1 MHYFGGKF
9 KISKDLANI
18 LNPITKG
25 KPFVDL
31 FCGACNVVE
40 KITTASSR
48 MANDNNPYLIALLKA
63 IQDGYQPPTVV
74 SREDYYYTMNH
85 LDENPALSGFIGI
98 GCSYSG
104 GWKNGYAR
112 NYKYHTNYAKD
123 ARNTLLKQKPKLN
136 GVLFTYYD
144 YNNAPIPDGA
154 VVYCDPPYRNKRNH
168 YFANEFDYDAFIK
181 WVETNKGTYDIYI
194 SEYKENVSNWPTS
207 YEVVWEKES
216 CQEIANRKKTTE
228 VLIHAR

>member
-1 MHYFGGKF
+1 MRYLGGKF
-9 KISKDLANI
+9 KISKDLANV
-18 LNPITKG
+18 LNPITKD

-31 FCGACNVVE
+31 FCGACNVIE

-48 MANDNNPYLIALLKA
+48 MANDNNPYLITLLKA
-63 IQDGYQPPTVV
+63 IQDGWEPPIVV
-74 SREDYYYTMNH
+74 SEQEYRYTMSH

-98 GCSYSG
+98 GCSYCG

-112 NYKYHTNYAKD
+112 SANSSYNYAKG
-123 ARNTLLKQKPKLN
+123 AHNTILRQKQKLE
-136 GVLFTYYD
+136 GVLFTTRDYD
-144 YNNAPIPDGA
+144 KVPIPDGA
-154 VVYCDPPYRNKRNH
+154 VVYCDPPYKGTTNRYYTRK
-168 YFANEFDYDAFIK
+168 FDYDAFVK
-181 WVETNKGTYDIYI
+181 WVEANKDKYDIYI
-194 SEYKENVSNWPTS
+194 SEYEGNVSSWPTS

>member
-9 KISKDLANI
+9 KISKDLANV

-48 MANDNNPYLIALLKA
+48 TANDNNPYLIALLKA
-63 IQDGYQPPTVV
+63 IQNGYEPPTCVT
-74 SREDYYYTMNH
+74 REQYNYTMGH
-85 LDENPALSGFIGI
+85 LDENPALSGLVGI
-98 GCSYSG
+98 GCSFGG

-112 NYKYHTNYAKD
+112 SGDNRNYAKS
-123 ARNTLLKQKPKLN
+123 AHNTLLKQKQKLN
-136 GVLFTYYD
+136 GVLFTSCDYD
-144 YNNAPIPDGA
+144 KVIIPDGA
-154 VVYCDPPYRNKRNH
+154 VVYCDPPYKGTTNK
-168 YFANEFDYDAFIK
+168 YYAKKFDYDAFIE
-181 WVETNKGTYDIYI
+181 WVEANKNKYDIYI
-194 SEYKENVSNWPTS
+194 SEYKENFAQWPTS

-216 CQEIANRKKTTE
+216 CQEMSKRKKTTE

>member
-9 KISKDLANI
+9 KISKDLANV

-40 KITTASSR
+40 KIATASSR

-63 IQDGYQPPTVV
+63 IQDGWEPPIVV
-74 SREDYYYTMNH
+74 SEEQYNYTMSH
-85 LDENPALSGFIGI
+85 LDENSALSGFIGI
-98 GCSYSG
+98 GCSFGG

-112 NYKYHTNYAKD
+112 RKDKYRNYAEETH
-123 ARNTLLKQKPKLN
+123 NTLLRQKPKLG
-136 GVLFTYYD
+136 GVTLTSCD
-144 YNNAPIPDGA
+144 YNKASIPVGA
-154 VVYCDPPYRNKRNH
+154 VIYCDPPYKGTTNK
-168 YFANEFDYDAFIK
+168 YYAKKFDYDAFIK
-181 WVETNKGTYDIYI
+181 WVEANKGKYYIYI
-194 SEYKENVSNWPTS
+194 SEYKENLAQWPTS
-207 YEVVWEKES
+207 YEIAWEKES
-216 CQEIANRKKTTE
+216 CQEMSKRKKTTE

>member
-9 KISKDLANI
+9 KISKDLANV
-18 LNPITKG
+18 LNPITKD

-31 FCGACNVVE
+31 FCGACNVIE

-63 IQDGYQPPTVV
+63 VQDGWKPPIVV
-74 SREDYYYTMNH
+74 SEQEYRYTMSH

-98 GCSYSG
+98 GCSYCG

-112 NYKYHTNYAKD
+112 ANNSGQNYSKGAH
-123 ARNTLLKQKPKLN
+123 NTLLRQKQKLE
-136 GVLFTYYD
+136 GLLLTSYD
-144 YNNAPIPDGA
+144 YNKAPIPNGA
-154 VVYCDPPYRNKRNH
+154 VVYCDPPYKGTTNKYYTRK
-168 YFANEFDYDAFIK
+168 FDYDEFVK
-181 WVETNKGTYDIYI
+181 WVEANKDKYDIYI
-194 SEYKENVSNWPTS
+194 SEYKENVSSWPTS
-207 YEVVWEKES
+207 YEIVWEKES
-216 CQEIANRKKTTE
+216 CQGIANRKKTTE

>member
-9 KISKDLANI
+9 KISKDLANV

-48 MANDNNPYLIALLKA
+48 TANDNNPYLIALLKA
-63 IQDGYQPPTVV
+63 IQDGYEPPIKVP
-74 SREDYYYTMNH
+74 EEQYNYTMNH

-98 GCSYSG
+98 GCSFGG

-112 NYKYHTNYAKD
+112 RRDKYRNYAEETH
-123 ARNTLLKQKPKLN
+123 NTLLKQKPKLGGN
-136 GVLFTYYD
+136 
-144 YNNAPIPDGA
+144 
-154 VVYCDPPYRNKRNH
+154 VY
-168 YFANEFDYDAFIK
+168 F
-181 WVETNKGTYDIYI
+181 
-194 SEYKENVSNWPTS
+194 
-207 YEVVWEKES
+207 
-216 CQEIANRKKTTE
+216 
-228 VLIHAR
+228 L

>member
-9 KISKDLANI
+9 KISKDLANV

-63 IQDGYQPPTVV
+63 IQNGYEPPIEV
-74 SREDYYYTMNH
+74 SEEQYRYTMSH

-98 GCSYSG
+98 GCSFGG
-104 GWKNGYAR
+104 GWNDGYAR
-112 NYKYHTNYAKD
+112 RKDKSYNYAKG
-123 ARNTLLKQKPKLN
+123 AHNTILRQKSKL
-136 GVLFTYYD
+136 GGG
-144 YNNAPIPDGA
+144 NA
-154 VVYCDPPYRNKRNH
+154 H
-168 YFANEFDYDAFIK
+168 F
-181 WVETNKGTYDIYI
+181 
-194 SEYKENVSNWPTS
+194 
-207 YEVVWEKES
+207 
-216 CQEIANRKKTTE
+216 
-228 VLIHAR
+228 L

>member
-1 MHYFGGKF
+1 MQYFGGKY
-9 KISKDLANI
+9 KISNDLANV

-40 KITTASSR
+40 RITTASSR

-63 IQDGYQPPTVV
+63 IQDGYEPPTHVT
-74 SREDYYYTMNH
+74 REQYNYVMSH

-98 GCSYSG
+98 GCSFSG
-104 GWKNGYAR
+104 GWKNGYAH
-112 NYKYHTNYAKD
+112 NNSATNYAIR
-123 ARNTLLKQKPKLN
+123 AYNTLLRQKQKLE
-136 GVLFTYYD
+136 GVTLTSCD
-144 YNNAPIPDGA
+144 YNKASIPVGA
-154 VVYCDPPYRNKRNH
+154 VVYCDPPYKGTTNKYYARK
-168 YFANEFDYDAFIK
+168 FDYDAFIK
-181 WVETNKGTYDIYI
+181 WVEANKGTYDIYI
-194 SEYKENVSNWPTS
+194 SEYKESVPFWSTS

-216 CQEIANRKKTTE
+216 CQQIANRKKTTE

>member
-9 KISKDLANI
+9 KISKDLANV
-18 LNPITKG
+18 LNPITKD

-48 MANDNNPYLIALLKA
+48 TANDNNPYLIALLKA

-74 SREDYYYTMNH
+74 SREDYYYTMSH

-98 GCSYSG
+98 GCSYCG
-104 GWKNGYAR
+104 GRRNGYQGYVNKTHNHPKEASES
-112 NYKYHTNYAKD
+112 
-123 ARNTLLKQKPKLN
+123 LLRQKVKLA
-136 GVLFTYYD
+136 GTSFVSFDYD
-144 YNNAPIPDGA
+144 KAPIPYGS
-154 VVYCDPPYRNKRNH
+154 VVYCDPPYRGKRNH
-168 YFANEFDYDAFIK
+168 YFANKFDYEAFIK
-181 WVETNKGTYDIYI
+181 WVEANKNKYDIYI
-194 SEYKENVSNWPTS
+194 SEYKENVSSWPAS
-207 YEVVWEKES
+207 YEIVWEKES
-216 CQEIANRKKTTE
+216 CQEVGKRKHTTE

>member
-9 KISKDLANI
+9 KISKDLANV

-63 IQDGYQPPTVV
+63 IQDGYEPPTHVT
-74 SREDYYYTMNH
+74 REQYNYVMGH
-85 LDENPALSGFIGI
+85 LDENPVLSGFVGI
-98 GCSYSG
+98 GCSHSG
-104 GWKNGYAR
+104 GWKNGYAKSD
-112 NYKYHTNYAKD
+112 KYHANYAKD
-123 ARNTLLKQKPKLN
+123 AHNSLLKQKQKLN
-136 GVLFTYYD
+136 GVLFTSCDYD
-144 YNNAPIPDGA
+144 KVLIPDGA
-154 VVYCDPPYRNKRNH
+154 VVYCDPPYRKKRKH
-168 YFANEFDYDAFIK
+168 YFVNKFDYDAFIE
-181 WVETNKGTYDIYI
+181 WVEANKGKYDICI
-194 SEYKENVSNWPTS
+194 SEYKENFAQWPSN
-207 YEVVWEKES
+207 YEIVWEKES
-216 CQEIANRKKTTE
+216 CQEMSKHKKTTE

>member
-9 KISKDLANI
+9 KISKDLANV

-48 MANDNNPYLIALLKA
+48 MANDNNPYLVALLKA
-63 IQDGYQPPTVV
+63 IQDGYEPPTCVT
-74 SREDYYYTMNH
+74 REQYNYVMNH
-85 LDENPALSGFIGI
+85 LDENPVLSGFVGI
-98 GCSYSG
+98 GCSFSG

-112 NYKYHTNYAKD
+112 PVNSSHNFPKEAH
-123 ARNTLLKQKPKLN
+123 NTLLRQKPKLG
-136 GVLFTYYD
+136 GVTFTSCD
-144 YNNAPIPDGA
+144 YNNASIPVGA
-154 VVYCDPPYRNKRNH
+154 VVYCDPPYKGTTNK
-168 YFANEFDYDAFIK
+168 YYAKKFDYDAFIE
-181 WVETNKGTYDIYI
+181 WVEANKGKYDIYI
-194 SEYKENVSNWPTS
+194 SEYKENLAQWPTS
-207 YEVVWEKES
+207 YEVVWKKES
-216 CQEIANRKKTTE
+216 CQEMSNRKKTTE

>member
-9 KISKDLANI
+9 KISKDLASV

-48 MANDNNPYLIALLKA
+48 TANDNNPYLIALLKA
-63 IQDGYQPPTVV
+63 IQDGWEPPTCVT
-74 SREDYYYTMNH
+74 REQYNYVMNH
-85 LDENPALSGFIGI
+85 LDENPALSGFVGI

-104 GWKNGYAR
+104 GWHSGYAHNNR
-112 NYKYHTNYAKD
+112 NHNYAMG
-123 ARNTLLKQKPKLN
+123 ARNTLFKQKPKLG
-136 GVLFTYYD
+136 GVTFTSYD
-144 YNNAPIPDGA
+144 YNKASIPVGA
-154 VVYCDPPYRNKRNH
+154 VVYCDPPYKGTTNKYYARK
-168 YFANEFDYDAFIK
+168 FDYDKFIE
-181 WVETNKGTYDIYI
+181 WVEANKDKYDIYI
-194 SEYKENVSNWPTS
+194 SEYKENLTQCPTS
-207 YEVVWEKES
+207 YEVVWGKKS
-216 CQEIANRKKTTE
+216 CQVMSKRKKTTE

>member
-1 MHYFGGKF
+1 MRYFGGKF
-9 KISKDLANI
+9 KISKDLVNV

-63 IQDGYQPPTVV
+63 IQDGYEPPIVV
-74 SREDYYYTMNH
+74 PEEQYNYTMNH

-98 GCSYSG
+98 GCSFGG

-112 NYKYHTNYAKD
+112 RRDKYRNYAEETH
-123 ARNTLLKQKPKLN
+123 NTLLKQKPKLG
-136 GVLFTYYD
+136 GVTFTSCSYD
-144 YNNAPIPDGA
+144 KAPIPVGA
-154 VVYCDPPYRNKRNH
+154 VVYCDPPYKGTTNKYYAKN
-168 YFANEFDYDAFIK
+168 FDYDAFIK
-181 WVETNKGTYDIYI
+181 WVEANKGKYDIYI
-194 SEYKENVSNWPTS
+194 SEYKENLTQWPTN
-207 YEVVWEKES
+207 YEIVWEKES
-216 CQEIANRKKTTE
+216 CQEMSKRKKTTE

>member
-9 KISKDLANI
+9 KISKDLANV
-18 LNPITKG
+18 LNPITKD
-25 KPFVDL
+25 KLFVDL

-63 IQDGYQPPTVV
+63 IQEGWMPPTVV
-74 SREDYYYTMNH
+74 SEEEYRYTMSH
-85 LDENPALSGFIGI
+85 LGENLALSGFIGV
-98 GCSYSG
+98 GCSFGG

-112 NYKYHTNYAKD
+112 TKNSNRNYAEN
-123 ARNTLLKQKPKLN
+123 ARNVLFKQKPKLN
-136 GVLFTYYD
+136 GVLFASCDYD
-144 YNNAPIPDGA
+144 KVLIPDGA
-154 VVYCDPPYRNKRNH
+154 VVYCDPPYKNTTNKYYTRK
-168 YFANEFDYDAFIK
+168 FDYDTFIA
-181 WVETNKGTYDIYI
+181 WVEANKSKYDIYI
-194 SEYKENVSNWPTS
+194 SEYKENVSCWPTS

-216 CQEIANRKKTTE
+216 CQEIDNRKKATE

>member
-9 KISKDLANI
+9 KISKDLANV

-63 IQDGYQPPTVV
+63 VQDGYEPPTCVT
-74 SREDYYYTMNH
+74 REQYNYVMSH
-85 LDENPALSGFIGI
+85 LEENPALSGFVGI
-98 GCSYSG
+98 GCSFSG
-104 GWKNGYAR
+104 GWRVGYAHNNR
-112 NYKYHTNYAKD
+112 GDNYATN
-123 ARNTLLKQKPKLN
+123 ARNTLLRQKQKLG
-136 GVLFTYYD
+136 GVTLTSCD
-144 YNNAPIPDGA
+144 YNKASIPVGA
-154 VVYCDPPYRNKRNH
+154 VVYCDPPYKSVGNMYYARK
-168 YFANEFDYDAFIK
+168 FDYDAFVK
-181 WVETNKGTYDIYI
+181 WVEANKVKYDIYI
-194 SEYKENVSNWPTS
+194 SEYKENFSQWPSN
-207 YEVVWEKES
+207 YEIVWEKES
-216 CQEIANRKKTTE
+216 CQEMSKRKKTTE

>member
-9 KISKDLANI
+9 KISKDLANV
-18 LNPITKG
+18 LNPITKD

-31 FCGACNVVE
+31 FCGACNVIE

-48 MANDNNPYLIALLKA
+48 MANDNNPYLIALLKVV
-63 IQDGYQPPTVV
+63 QDGWEPPTVV
-74 SREDYYYTMNH
+74 SREDYYYTMSH

-112 NYKYHTNYAKD
+112 RLDNSHNYAKG
-123 ARNTLLKQKPKLN
+123 AHNTLLRQKPKLR
-136 GVLFTYYD
+136 GVVFTSYSYD
-144 YNNAPIPDGA
+144 KVPIPYGS

-168 YFANEFDYDAFIK
+168 YFANKFNYDAFVE
-181 WVETNKGTYDIYI
+181 WVEANKDKYDIYI
-194 SEYKENVSNWPTS
+194 SEYKENVSCWPTS

-216 CQEIANRKKTTE
+216 CQGIANCKKTTE

>member
-1 MHYFGGKF
+1 MRYFGGKF

-18 LNPITKG
+18 LNPIAKD

-63 IQDGYQPPTVV
+63 VQDGWEPPIAV
-74 SREDYYYTMNH
+74 SEEQYKYTMSH

-98 GCSYSG
+98 GCSFGG
-104 GWKNGYAR
+104 GWNNGYAR
-112 NYKYHTNYAKD
+112 RRDKYRNYAEETH
-123 ARNTLLKQKPKLN
+123 NTLLRQKSKLE
-136 GVLFTYYD
+136 GTTFIFCDYD
-144 YNNAPIPDGA
+144 KVPIPDGA
-154 VVYCDPPYRNKRNH
+154 VVYCDPPYKCTTNKYYTRN
-168 YFANEFDYDAFIK
+168 FDYDAFIK
-181 WVETNKGTYDIYI
+181 WVEANKNKYDIYI
-194 SEYKENVSNWPTS
+194 SEYERNVSSWPIS
-207 YEVVWEKES
+207 YEVVWKKKS
-216 CQEIANRKKTTE
+216 CQHIANRKKTTE